1 MNKAALSISIV
12 ALVLSA
18 LTLAAT
24 ILSVLAP
31 KKYI

>member
-12 ALVLSA
+12 ALCISA
-18 LTLAAT
+18 LTLAAA

-31 KKYI
+31 KKYV